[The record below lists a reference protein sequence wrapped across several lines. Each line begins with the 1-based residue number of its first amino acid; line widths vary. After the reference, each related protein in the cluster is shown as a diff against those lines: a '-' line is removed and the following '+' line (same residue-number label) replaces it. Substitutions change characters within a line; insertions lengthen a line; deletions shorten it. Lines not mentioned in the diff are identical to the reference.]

1 METTNTVD
9 APAHYNPS
17 QLVTYKVIDL
27 DNPDQVAH
35 YPTEKV
41 TQIEW
46 SLEKARL
53 AEKQLASL
61 RLSVYN
67 LEERLAGWIEEDSS
81 AEDIVSE
88 LCDLFGFNPTKD
100 IEFEGTISFSGII
113 SVPLKDF
120 ADFDIDS
127 ISFDVDINTY
137 DADVS
142 IQNVDVDN
150 VIAL

>member
-9 APAHYNPS
+9 APVHYNPN

-27 DNPDQVAH
+27 DSPDQVAH

-46 SLEKARL
+46 ALEKARV

-67 LEERLAGWIEEDSS
+67 LEENLAEWIDNSTD
-81 AEDIVSE
+81 AEQIVSE
-88 LCDLFGFNPTKD
+88 ICDLFGFNPTKD

-113 SVPLKDF
+113 SVPLKDI

-127 ISFDVDINTY
+127 VQFDVDINTY
-137 DADVS
+137 DADLS
-142 IQNVDVDN
+142 IQNVEVDN
-150 VIAL
+150 VTTL

>member
-1 METTNTVD
+1 METNTVD
-9 APAHYNPS
+9 APVHYNPN

-27 DNPDQVAH
+27 DSPDQVAH

-46 SLEKARL
+46 ALEKARQ
-53 AEKQLASL
+53 ADKQLASL

-67 LEERLAGWIEEDSS
+67 LEEKLSDWIEEDAS
-81 AEDIVSE
+81 AEFIVNE
-88 LCDLFGFNPTKD
+88 LCNLFGFNATKD

-127 ISFDVDINTY
+127 VQFDVDINSY